1 LNGHSIIH
9 TSTVVARKLILAAI
23 CSLAALLVPSLA
35 QADTVRADLDGDGV
49 RDRIEF
55 KRESREFAIRFSST
69 QQSQRLRVN
78 DLIVTFVLA
87 DVDRDG
93 DPDLVA
99 NTRTSGVH
107 VWINKG
113 RGFFAARTHSVRT
126 SHIRLTRHRAR
137 PAVRGVP
144 TSGADDSTLNDCP
157 RSSILASGP
166 ARERL
171 LAVCEAPMQSGAP
184 LAKTACPRR
193 TPRGP
198 PSILVS

>member
-1 LNGHSIIH
+1 MNGHSIIH
-9 TSTVVARKLILAAI
+9 TSTLVARKLILAAI

-49 RDRIEF
+49 RDRVEF
-55 KRESREFAIRFSST
+55 KRGSREFAIRFSST
-69 QQSQRLRVN
+69 QQWQRLRVH

-93 DPDLVA
+93 NPDLVA

-113 RGFFAARTHSVRT
+113 RGFFAARTHSART
-126 SHIRLTRHRAR
+126 SHIRLIRHRAG

-144 TSGADDSTLNDCP
+144 TPGADDSTLNDSP
-157 RSSILASGP
+157 RSSIVASAP

-171 LAVCEAPMQSGAP
+171 IAVCEAPMQSGAP

>member
-9 TSTVVARKLILAAI
+9 TYTLVARKLILATI
-23 CSLAALLVPSLA
+23 CSLAALLVPNLA

-49 RDRIEF
+49 RDRVEF
-55 KRESREFAIRFSST
+55 KPGSREFAIRFSST
-69 QQSQRLRVN
+69 QQWQQLRAR

-99 NTRTSGVH
+99 NTSTSGVH

-113 RGFFAARTHSVRT
+113 RGFFAARTHSART

-144 TSGADDSTLNDCP
+144 TAGADDSTLNDSP
-157 RSSILASGP
+157 RSSIVASAP

-171 LAVCEAPMQSGAP
+171 IAVCAAPMQSGAP

>member
-1 LNGHSIIH
+1 LNGRSIIQ
-9 TSTVVARKLILAAI
+9 TCTVVARKLILAAI

-35 QADTVRADLDGDGV
+35 RADTVRADLDGDGV

-55 KRESREFAIRFSST
+55 TRGSREFAIRFSST
-69 QQSQRLRVN
+69 QQWQRLHVT
-78 DLIVTFVLA
+78 DLIVTFVVA

-99 NTRTSGVH
+99 NTTTSGVH
-107 VWINKG
+107 VWINKR
-113 RGFFAARTHSVRT
+113 RGVFAARTPSARPT
-126 SHIRLTRHRAR
+126 HIRLARHRAA

-144 TSGADDSTLNDCP
+144 TPGDDDSTLNDSP
-157 RSSILASGP
+157 RPSIVASAP

-171 LAVCEAPMQSGAP
+171 IAVCEAPLQSGAP